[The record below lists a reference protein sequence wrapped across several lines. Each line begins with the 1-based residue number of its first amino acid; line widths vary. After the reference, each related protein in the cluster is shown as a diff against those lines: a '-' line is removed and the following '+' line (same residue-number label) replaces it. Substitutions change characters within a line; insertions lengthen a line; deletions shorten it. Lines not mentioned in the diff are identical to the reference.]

1 MSFEDIFD
9 NREKKSYVRAR
20 KYDVKITLNKNGHDR
35 FSVRF
40 GFLNDAAK
48 AFAPYDY
55 VQFSNVEKLPGKIY
69 FKLYE
74 DRRYLD
80 CYKLCLNG
88 KKSETNRYAILTP
101 TENGEKIYRSKWV
114 GKEFKIEFDSE
125 HGLYYIDIDGAL

>member
-48 AFAPYDY
+48 AFASYDY
-55 VQFSNVEKLPGKIY
+55 IQFSNVEKLPGKIY

-88 KKSETNRYAILTP
+88 KKSGYRLTHKQLLDNANI
-101 TENGEKIYRSKWV
+101 ELKLK
-114 GKEFKIEFDSE
+114 KEPK
-125 HGLYYIDIDGAL
+125 